1 MTSVGDPRAAL
12 AAELARPPED
22 VRLERA
28 ALLIAAEE
36 YPGLDVDGYLARID
50 ELAAGARSRLSGD
63 EGRAGVLAAINGYL
77 FRELG
82 FRGNRDDYY
91 DPGNS
96 YLNEVLERRTG
107 IPITLSVLY
116 IAVARGLHHRL
127 IGLDLP
133 IHFMVAWPSR
143 GVPADEPLLV
153 DPFEGGTIVT
163 VRDCAERLE
172 RILGHPVELGPEHFA
187 PADPRRVVRRMLN
200 NLFAIYV
207 GREDYRRALAALERM
222 HLAAPLVEDLRDRG
236 LLLYR
241 LGRHPEAEESLHSYL
256 AAAPTAHDRGA
267 VERHI
272 DWIRRLRAEST

>member
-1 MTSVGDPRAAL
+1 VTGVVDPRAGL
-12 AAELARPPED
+12 AAELARPADE

-28 ALLIAAEE
+28 ALLIAAEA

-50 ELAAGARSRLSGD
+50 DLAAGVRARLSGD
-63 EGRAGVLAAINGYL
+63 EGPAGVLAGINGHL

-91 DPGNS
+91 DPENS
-96 YLNEVLERRTG
+96 YLNQVLERRTG

-116 IAVARGLHHRL
+116 LAVARRLGHRL

-133 IHFMVAWPSR
+133 VHFMVAYPL
-143 GVPADEPLLV
+143 PDEPLLV
-153 DPFEGGTIVT
+153 DPFEGGAIVT
-163 VRDCAERLE
+163 ARDCAERLE
-172 RILGHPVELGPEHFA
+172 RVLGHPVELRREHFA
-187 PADPRRVVRRMLN
+187 PASPRAVVRRMLN
-200 NLFAIYV
+200 NLFAIHV
-207 GREDYRRALAALERM
+207 GREEYRPALAALERM

-241 LGRHPEAEESLHSYL
+241 LGRRAEAEESLRAYL
-256 AAAPTAHDRGA
+256 AAAPAAHDRAA

-272 DWIRRLRAEST
+272 DWMRRQGAGPG